1 MKRCL
6 ISITLLF
13 WTTLASAGE
22 VTIAVASN
30 FLSTAEELVVA
41 FEAETEH
48 SVVLSHGSTGQLY
61 SQIDLGAPFDIY
73 LAGDAERPALL
84 DKNGKASQTRTFA
97 FGRLWLVSKEF
108 VSIEGASEALLDKTV
123 ALADPIVAPYGKAA
137 TRAMER
143 LALDTATFRPVLV
156 ANVGQVASVFATGNA
171 DAAFIAEAQVATLQA
186 PHALNLDGLI
196 PDIRHDAAFLSRASD
211 NVAAQAFWEWLAG
224 AAANQIIE
232 ASGYRLPAG

>member
-6 ISITLLF
+6 LSFFLLF
-13 WTTLASAGE
+13 WATLSNAGE
-22 VTIAVASN
+22 VTVAVASN
-30 FLSTAEELVVA
+30 FLGTAEKLAVL

-48 SVVLSHGSTGQLY
+48 RIVLSHGSTGQLF

-84 DKNGKASQTRTFA
+84 DKSGKASETRTFA
-97 FGRLWLVSKEF
+97 FGRLWLVSKEPLT
-108 VSIEGASEALLDKTV
+108 VESAAEVLVGDTV
-123 ALADPIVAPYGKAA
+123 ALADPIVAPYGNAA

-143 LALDTATFRPVLV
+143 LDLDTATFRPVLV

-171 DAAFIAEAQVATLQA
+171 DAAFVAEAQVAALNA
-186 PHALNLDGLI
+186 PYALNLDGLV
-196 PDIRHDAAFLSRASD
+196 PDLRHDAALLARAAD
-211 NVAAQAFWEWLAG
+211 NAAAQAFWIWLAG
-224 AAANQIIE
+224 ASATKIIE